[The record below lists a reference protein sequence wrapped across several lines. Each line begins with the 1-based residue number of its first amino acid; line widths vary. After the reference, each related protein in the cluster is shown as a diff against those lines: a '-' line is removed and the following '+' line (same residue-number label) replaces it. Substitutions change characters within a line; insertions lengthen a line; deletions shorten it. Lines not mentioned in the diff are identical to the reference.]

1 MFTNIAKLFKW
12 RANADGGQISLMLRC
27 PLIMRLGYRAA
38 FQKTEQKFSVG
49 KANEGVAMGLAMET
63 PALPADANFGI
74 SGGMGYFNNAT
85 AASMAAT
92 ARVSEKATLS
102 AGVGIGFETGEVGA
116 RGGFQVVW

>member
-1 MFTNIAKLFKW
+1 MTAKHTAEIANLFDLNEEN
-12 RANADGGQISLMLRC
+12 RRQI
-27 PLIMRLGYRAA
+27 
-38 FQKTEQKFSVG
+38 G